1 MLEQTVPSGMLT
13 CRSLKCAQAL
23 PRPLELLMDVK
34 TAKKRNRKAKEPRKH
49 DAVWQCSG
57 NVCTTRRAA
66 EEEHVAVAAMSVCA
80 DDR

>member
-1 MLEQTVPSGMLT
+1 
-13 CRSLKCAQAL
+13 
-23 PRPLELLMDVK
+23 MDVK